1 MTPEQI
7 EKLRAQFEAW
17 ALTQGM
23 DIERHPPSHRLWP
36 GQYKWTTPHRDWTVW
51 QACARLVAADTWER
65 AAELADEANED
76 YAAHRNYNMAG
87 AAKYIAG
94 CIRTAAAKEPK
105 S

>member
-65 AAELADEANED
+65 AAVICDPYTHGQWFAN
-76 YAAHRNYNMAG
+76 A
-87 AAKYIAG
+87 
-94 CIRTAAAKEPK
+94 IRAAAAKEK